1 MDNFNLKKYLAEN
14 KLLKETI
21 DSNEMDDIPS
31 IQIDLIDDGTED
43 SPEAFFK
50 MSAMYHS
57 GNNGKM
63 DILKNNPVLA
73 KSVIAL
79 LQKEFQKTFRE
90 VIHGTLGEPFG
101 LDENKLNEGEINFIP
116 QFGKDHQ
123 IVFYNAKDAYT
134 KLAKSDLDFGDF
146 ENIGFVFPKM
156 SRNTWLTIKDLFSSE
171 DIGDMG
177 QI

>member
-1 MDNFNLKKYLAEN
+1 MDDFNLKKYLAEN

-31 IQIDLIDDGTED
+31 IQIDLIDDGN
-43 SPEAFFK
+43 EAFFK

-101 LDENKLNEGEINFIP
+101 LDENNTNEDNKI
-116 QFGKDHQ
+116 
-123 IVFYNAKDAYT
+123 
-134 KLAKSDLDFGDF
+134 
-146 ENIGFVFPKM
+146 
-156 SRNTWLTIKDLFSSE
+156 
-171 DIGDMG
+171 
-177 QI
+177 